1 MKLDMPIVSS
11 HKFSAEKNGGRKCI
25 CVLGYVPNERL
36 RFEEA
41 FQNYHQIKSLPAIV
55 RRITVHEKLSD
66 MFGKELRTVKRI
78 CTLAH
83 LTYF

>member
-11 HKFSAEKNGGRKCI
+11 HKFSAEKSGGRKCI
-25 CVLGYVPNERL
+25 CVLGYVPNNRL

-55 RRITVHEKLSD
+55 RIITVHEKVSD
-66 MFGKELRTVKRI
+66 LFRKELRTVKRI

-83 LTYF
+83 LAYF